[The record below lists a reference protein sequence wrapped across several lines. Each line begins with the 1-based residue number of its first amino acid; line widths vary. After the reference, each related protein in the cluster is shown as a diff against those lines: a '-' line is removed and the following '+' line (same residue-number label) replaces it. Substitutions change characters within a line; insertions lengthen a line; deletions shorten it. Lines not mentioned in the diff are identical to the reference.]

1 MFVGA
6 DLTATKLGPKNFKNF
21 LCDGHSRD
29 TATFV
34 DDFWGPLR
42 SGNNLLG
49 KNELQN

>member
-6 DLTATKLGPKNFKNF
+6 DLTATKLGRKTSEK
-21 LCDGHSRD
+21 LAVCDAA

-42 SGNNLLG
+42 LGNNLLG
-49 KNELQN
+49 KKGIQN